1 MIAYDE
7 VEVMAVGE
15 RMAVVELAIKHIHL
29 ALRTGFAGHDMRR
42 CQATEVE
49 IVESRWI
56 QPFRT
61 VEHSVV
67 IGRELMSAGSA
78 SHHHTRQRK
87 IVFFRGVERHSGTSE
102 QAISLVGT
110 LALVPLILVRLEEK
124 LLALTATLALA
135 MAIADV
141 GVAVPFRR
149 IIVDVE
155 TRVGTASRVGT
166 DLHTAVIAWFQVF
179 LHHNVDDAGRAFRR
193 EFRRRIVDD
202 LDALDAL
209 GRQLLQNLGTVV
221 SGQTARLAVD
231 PNFDARIAAQR
242 DVAVVIDL
250 DRRDVFQRL
259 RSRLTR
265 IRDELRHVERLAI
278 DLQLHRR
285 PLARHRHFLQ
295 LFRVFRKVDDTEIL
309 RSVAFAERKL
319 SRDRLVANIRDFQRV
334 TTRCKAV
341 NRKIAFGVGN
351 RTFHK
356 SSIALLQHFHSHEP

>member
-1 MIAYDE
+1 
-7 VEVMAVGE
+7 MAVGE
-15 RMAVVELAIKHIHL
+15 GMAVVELAVKHIHPTL
-29 ALRTGFAGHDMRR
+29 GTGFAGHDMRR
-42 CQATEVE
+42 CQTTEVE
-49 IVESRWI
+49 IVERRWI

-61 VEHSVV
+61 VEHPVV
-67 IGRELMSAGSA
+67 IGCELMSAGSA

-87 IVFFRGVERHSGTSE
+87 IVLFRGVERHSGTSE
-102 QAISLVGT
+102 QTVTLVGT
-110 LALVPLILVRLEEK
+110 LALVPLILVGFQEK
-124 LLALTATLALA
+124 LLALTAALALA

-149 IIVDVE
+149 VIVDVE
-155 TRVGTASRVGT
+155 TRVAAASRVDSG
-166 DLHTAVIAWFQVF
+166 LHTAVIARFQVF
-179 LHHNVDDAGRAFRR
+179 FHHDVDDAGRAFRR

-202 LDALDAL
+202 FDALDAL
-209 GRQLLQNLGTVV
+209 GRQLLQDLRTVV
-221 SGQTARLAVD
+221 GGQAARLAVD

-259 RSRLTR
+259 RCRLPR

-295 LFRVFRKVDDTEIL
+295 LLRVFRKVDDAEIL
-309 RSVAFAERKL
+309 RAVAVAERKL
-319 SRDRLVANIRDFQRV
+319 SRDRLVADIRDFQRV
-334 TTRCKAV
+334 ITRCKAV

-356 SSIALLQHFHSHEP
+356 SSIALLQHFHSHKP